1 MKKKRTNID
10 IWITIVGMTMVGIII
25 GISIGRLI

>member
-10 IWITIVGMTMVGIII
+10 IWITIVGMTMVGMII